1 MITWTGDPSDVFRLS
16 YATSSSGPGWS
27 LRRRYALRIRNLPK
41 APQALELDAASPR
54 FYRLD
59 KWVSSLVLLANSA
72 GGPQN
77 HAMESHNL
85 LREVFKETSPKQIAE
100 DMTSFP
106 FPDLQMVPSTREDS
120 SGTTNPLDRMAS
132 LIESTE
138 DLRLIQWPS
147 KAKNGFFVAS
157 PEKEKVISQNLMPAT
172 NLIVQ
177 EFADLLSVVACA
189 ATDNHVNEAEAA
201 RIRKRWEKLK
211 TVTETFVHCWVKTVT
226 SQRFKKKR
234 KWWPALNPS
243 EIGYYLSM
251 QGAFEW

>member
-1 MITWTGDPSDVFRLS
+1 
-16 YATSSSGPGWS
+16 
-27 LRRRYALRIRNLPK
+27 
-41 APQALELDAASPR
+41 
-54 FYRLD
+54 
-59 KWVSSLVLLANSA
+59 
-72 GGPQN
+72 
-77 HAMESHNL
+77 MESHDL

-100 DMTSFP
+100 DMGLSLSLIYKWSQAP
-106 FPDLQMVPSTREDS
+106 GEDS

-138 DLRLIQWPS
+138 DLRLIQWLCR
-147 KAKNGFFVAS
+147 KKNGFFVAS

-211 TVTETFVHCWVKTVT
+211 TVTETFVHCCENGNFAKIQEEAKVVA
-226 SQRFKKKR
+226 R
-234 KWWPALNPS
+234 S
-243 EIGYYLSM
+243 ESI
-251 QGAFEW
+251 

>member
-1 MITWTGDPSDVFRLS
+1 
-16 YATSSSGPGWS
+16 
-27 LRRRYALRIRNLPK
+27 
-41 APQALELDAASPR
+41 
-54 FYRLD
+54 
-59 KWVSSLVLLANSA
+59 
-72 GGPQN
+72 
-77 HAMESHNL
+77 MESHNL

-100 DMTSFP
+100 DMGLSLSLIYKWSQAP
-106 FPDLQMVPSTREDS
+106 GEDS

-138 DLRLIQWPS
+138 DLRLIQWLCR
-147 KAKNGFFVAS
+147 KKNGFFVAS

-201 RIRKRWEKLK
+201 RIRKRWKNSRPLQK
-211 TVTETFVHCWVKTVT
+211 RSCTAAKTVT